1 MKKNLVIIAGP
12 TASGKTSLSIEIAKR
27 INGEIISADSM
38 QVYKYMDI
46 GTAKI
51 SEEEMDGI
59 KHYMIDEV
67 TPDVEFSV
75 ALFRERAGNYID
87 DIISRGKTPIV
98 VGGTGLYINSL
109 TYALDFSGR
118 EEDAE
123 YRKQLE
129 AIAEEKGNEYL
140 HSMLKDVDEESYNRL
155 YPNDIKRVIRAL
167 EVYKIKGKTISE
179 IQRESKERDIDYNLS
194 YFALNMDREKL
205 YDRINQRVDIMFNK
219 GLVEEV
225 QKLLNMGYTEDMI
238 SMQAIGYK
246 EVIDYLNGKMS
257 LNEVIDY
264 IKQSSRR
271 YAKRQLTWFRKD
283 KRIKWINTDE
293 QIEKNDL
300 IKNILSCI
308 EGDFKQI

>member
-51 SEEEMDGI
+51 LEEEMDGI

-179 IQRESKERDIDYNLS
+179 IQKESKERDIDYNLS

>member
-140 HSMLKDVDEESYNRL
+140 HSMLKDVDEESYKRL

>member
-140 HSMLKDVDEESYNRL
+140 HSMLKDVDEESYKRL

-179 IQRESKERDIDYNLS
+179 IQKESKERDIDYNLS